1 MRKLII
7 VLLLLFSFT
16 FFADKVV
23 VMKVVD
29 GDTIKVLWNNEL
41 ETCRLIGVDT
51 PETVHPNK
59 PIQYYGVEASNYTKE
74 ILFIGREIEITFDKN
89 QRDFFQRL
97 LVYVWLEGELFN
109 LDLVKNGYGKAYLKF
124 KFDKELMEQFKMAQ
138 NFAKENKLGLWGEE

>member
-7 VLLLLFSFT
+7 VLLLLLSFT

-97 LVYVWLEGELFN
+97 LVYVWLDGELFN
-109 LDLVKNGYGKAYLKF
+109 LDLVENGYGKAYLKF

-138 NFAKENKLGLWGEE
+138 NFAKDNKIGLWGEK